1 MPGGPSGGPPDGLP
15 AVYAS
20 AAYADEV
27 RAVLLA
33 HKERGA
39 LSLARPLGTALAGA
53 VRTALRA
60 AVRPVARPADPPAS
74 GGGGGSRGQVL
85 LVPVPSAR
93 RAVAARGHDA
103 TRRMALAA
111 ARELRRSGT
120 PARVAAVLR
129 QRRPVA
135 DQTSLSGPDR
145 LANLAGALTV
155 RGGPAA
161 HRLLAAA
168 PAVVVDDLLTTGA
181 SLAAATA
188 AVRAAGGQVTAAAVV
203 AAPPG
208 AYHRSAPGC

>member
-1 MPGGPSGGPPDGLP
+1 MPDGPSGGLP

-27 RAVLLA
+27 RAALLA

-60 AVRPVARPADPPAS
+60 SVRPVARPADAPAS
-74 GGGGGSRGQVL
+74 GGGRGGGAPGQVL

-181 SLAAATA
+181 SLAAAAA

-208 AYHRSAPGC
+208 RYHRSAPGH